1 MSVKS
6 ILKLQKT
13 SFILLKKNF
22 GKTNTVDTTAL
33 KDSYS
38 LRAWYTH
45 HQEEVIESDGL
56 AKQAKLFKG
65 GAELTA
71 CGFFLPHCS
80 LVPPP

>member
-1 MSVKS
+1 MS
-6 ILKLQKT
+6 ILKLQRT
-13 SFILLKKNF
+13 SVFLLKNNF
-22 GKTNTVDTTAL
+22 GKANIVDTTAL

-65 GAELTA
+65 RRALRA
-71 CGFFLPHCS
+71 NCMWWVLSSP
-80 LVPPP
+80 L